1 MVSSIKTAMV
11 FLLLTLW
18 GCQTTPA
25 TSLSD
30 VSQWQTQRQ
39 IIINYLNRGLPSKAL
54 KELATLKAEQNDNP
68 DYLNLYGLT
77 FLALNNSK
85 QASKVLR
92 RAYSMTPSST
102 SGLNY
107 SSALIENRQYRK
119 ALSVLNKVRK
129 TRGFKQGYAFRERL
143 YHNMGLGF
151 EKLGKKKSALKAY
164 RKAISINPKF
174 YLSQLQYATLLKS
187 TGNKKAALSS
197 YRRAQVLCPNCIEP
211 IMGLSA
217 LYVQAANPKYAV
229 TLINQFMS
237 RKDVA
242 AAART
247 RARSI
252 FRKIATV
259 PSLNIR

>member
-1 MVSSIKTAMV
+1 MTI
-11 FLLLTLW
+11 LLLTCW
-18 GCQTTPA
+18 GCQTTPKTTVSA
-25 TSLSD
+25 D
-30 VSQWQTQRQ
+30 SQWQTQRQ

-54 KELATLKAEQNDNP
+54 KELASLKTEQNDNP
-68 DYLNLYGLT
+68 DFLNLYGLT

-92 RAYSMTPSST
+92 RAYSITPTST
-102 SGLNY
+102 SGLNF

-119 ALSVLNKVRK
+119 ALAVLNKVRK
-129 TRGFKQGYAFRERL
+129 TPEFKHDYAFRERL

-151 EKLGKKKSALKAY
+151 EKLAKRKSALRAY

-174 YLSQLQYATLLKS
+174 YLSQLQYANLLKT

-197 YRRAQVLCPNCIEP
+197 FRRAQVLCPNCIEP

-237 RKDVA
+237 RKDVD

-252 FRKIATV
+252 YRKIATV